1 MCTCAVKYFEKYGW
15 VGAKNRDRG
24 YPTKIEIVQSNKD
37 GIQRIYIDDTLS
49 RWTEGVNEFG
59 VGIISASFSV
69 KRDEKEGELASK
81 GKSKGMPKPGDK
93 YKKSTDYYSP
103 DGKKIRKALL
113 QTTAKDAIMLLQE
126 EELAGATYAFDTE
139 HCYLLEG
146 GWNVS
151 KEEET
156 KDNPR
161 KYTSTVT
168 EISKEV
174 GWSARTNHGINVP
187 TLGYSSTATDEKFIR
202 ARKSSESRLA
212 IAAESVPD
220 AVNPRD
226 LMTALARCPN
236 KDDQFMN
243 PIRKG
248 DPAKGEMVTTG
259 QILIVSG
266 DRTLHYRPIH
276 SSIEFDYHKLNG
288 GEKAK
293 TFFEIISDRSLL
305 KMYES
310 LNASSVSA
318 SGKLFRK
325 VDKGTL
331 KDPFQEGKFFMTPDL
346 RLISV
351 QDHEPAAAE
360 ILGGK
365 YDSDDSWMDRWS
377 AQLAEAG
384 WVRVICDGESLVFSW
399 KASPSQIR
407 ELKNLAI
414 ENQLILIDDVNSKY
428 RVLWQPG
435 MDEGTDQKNFK
446 KLQIYCD
453 MDGVLIDFDTPLKKL
468 TGGLLWNDAVKE
480 YGLEELWRRINA
492 GGVEWWSDLSW
503 AQDGHQLWNFIK
515 DKNPIILT
523 AGATSMT
530 GDRAERGKKIWC
542 ARELGNSFE
551 VIVADHGK
559 DKKYWAAPNHIL
571 IDDLEENIRA
581 WRSRG
586 GIGILHRNATQT
598 IAELKD
604 HLLSWSDDPDALEE
618 DWRSLAAAGLI
629 GAASLTGAHGA
640 SAKHHSV
647 PHNKAHITH
656 TISNKMTPL
665 TATTPEQLLMGY
677 ENSKDNPNG
686 GYDKASGKWFP
697 ARSLEGGSDT
707 IAYGHKIQPDE
718 DFSAGL
724 TDSEALNLLKK
735 DIAIREASIRMNL
748 PSYDTLPQYVKN
760 AILSAWYRGDLG
772 PRATPKT
779 WALITSGNWSHVAN
793 EYLNSKDFR
802 SGLSGVKKRMQDNA
816 DAFSTYAQQY
826 AQTKVSRAA

>member
-1 MCTCAVKYFEKYGW
+1 MSDEAIKQPIKDKDVSLTSYQIYCDMDGVLVDFDSAIKKVTGGKLWDEAV
-15 VGAKNRDRG
+15 RDLGLEELWRLINLG
-24 YPTKIEIVQSNKD
+24 GSAWWAELNWSKD
-37 GIQRIYIDDTLS
+37 GQKLWDFLRDKNPIILTAGAISRTGDRALNGKKSWCLKHLGPKPEVIVADHGTDKKFWSEPGHILIDDLEENIRAWRSRGGIGIHHKDAAQTISELKEHILTFAPNDELEEDWRSLAAAGLLGLS
-49 RWTEGVNEFG
+49 TV
-59 VGIISASFSV
+59 
-69 KRDEKEGELASK
+69 
-81 GKSKGMPKPGDK
+81 KGMAGHKAQIPHSPQSGKPAITQAA
-93 YKKSTDYYSP
+93 YK
-103 DGKKIRKALL
+103 
-113 QTTAKDAIMLLQE
+113 
-126 EELAGATYAFDTE
+126 
-139 HCYLLEG
+139 
-146 GWNVS
+146 
-151 KEEET
+151 
-156 KDNPR
+156 
-161 KYTSTVT
+161 
-168 EISKEV
+168 
-174 GWSARTNHGINVP
+174 
-187 TLGYSSTATDEKFIR
+187 
-202 ARKSSESRLA
+202 
-212 IAAESVPD
+212 
-220 AVNPRD
+220 VNPMNASSPEQV
-226 LMTALARCPN
+226 LM
-236 KDDQFMN
+236 
-243 PIRKG
+243 
-248 DPAKGEMVTTG
+248 
-259 QILIVSG
+259 S
-266 DRTLHYRPIH
+266 Y
-276 SSIEFDYHKLNG
+276 
-288 GEKAK
+288 
-293 TFFEIISDRSLL
+293 EIISDRSLL

-360 ILGGK
+360 ILDGE

-384 WVRVICDGESLVFSW
+384 WVRVLRDGESLVFSW

-414 ENQLILIDDVNSKY
+414 ENQLILIDVVNSKD

-435 MDEGTDQKNFK
+435 MDEGTDQKNSK

-468 TGGLLWNDAVKE
+468 TGGLLWNDAVKK

-665 TATTPEQLLMGY
+665 TATTPEQLLIGY

-816 DAFSTYAQQY
+816 DAF
-826 AQTKVSRAA
+826 TKFASEKV